1 MLSFFFLCAFVLVA
15 QVPSATQVVP
25 EDVPGIVKAG
35 TKIELVKGGLDGAD
49 DPIGLPDGTTLFTE
63 PPANRIWKIDRAGRI
78 SVFRENSNGG
88 LGMSL
93 DSKGRLFSVQS
104 AYGHTGIAV
113 ISPPETVITDNFE
126 GTPFGRPNDLIVD
139 KKGGVYFTDPGLNGN
154 PDGTLRNRRN
164 FAVYEGRS
172 KRPNDLPGIVTGAD
186 GLIIDSE
193 GRLYALT
200 AAGVEIFSPQGK
212 QLGIIHMSCN
222 DQDCQGLAF
231 SGPKKSTL
239 YVAGRGAVWKMEML
253 STGFK
258 GRAK

>member
-63 PPANRIWKIDRAGRI
+63 PPANRIWKIDQAGRI

-113 ISPPETVITDNFE
+113 IYPPGTDTVITDNFE
-126 GTPFGRPNDLIVD
+126 C
-139 KKGGVYFTDPGLNGN
+139 
-154 PDGTLRNRRN
+154 
-164 FAVYEGRS
+164 RS
-172 KRPNDLPGIVTGAD
+172 
-186 GLIIDSE
+186 
-193 GRLYALT
+193 
-200 AAGVEIFSPQGK
+200 
-212 QLGIIHMSCN
+212 
-222 DQDCQGLAF
+222 
-231 SGPKKSTL
+231 
-239 YVAGRGAVWKMEML
+239 VAP
-253 STGFK
+253 TI
-258 GRAK
+258 